1 MKLSLVIV
9 PLIVLIVVIGGVLYT
24 FRQRSRPPLHSQKII
39 TQNKPKPATQQP
51 GAIQSIEG
59 LTKRVMYQSG
69 ALSLTG
75 YLCKPE
81 GTGPFAGVIYN
92 HGGKAGQIGG
102 APEETCQALAQAGWV
117 GFSPIRREELS
128 FEGNL
133 ADVTAGLDYLKKL
146 DYVDP
151 DRLAMIGFS
160 RGGLL
165 TFMIATQ
172 NRDLKAI
179 VMMASAPPQ
188 QGNLKDFAQ
197 KITAPA
203 LILVAENDTPSK
215 LNGHQ
220 NLVQLA
226 KQMDQALQAA
236 GQSSTLIIYPAYQPT
251 GHLLFFQVGDY
262 WSDVEQFLKQQLLK
276 SLE

>member
-9 PLIVLIVVIGGVLYT
+9 PVIVLTVVVGGGLYT
-24 FRQRSRPPLHSQKII
+24 FRQRSRPPGRPQKII
-39 TQNKPKPATQQP
+39 THSEPKPATQQP
-51 GAIQSIEG
+51 GAAQSVEG
-59 LTKRVMYQSG
+59 FTQQVMYQSG
-69 ALSLTG
+69 TLSLTG

-102 APEETCQALAQAGWV
+102 APEETCQAIAQAGFI

-146 DYVDP
+146 DYVDSNQ
-151 DRLAMIGFS
+151 LAMIGFS

-165 TFMIATQ
+165 TFMTAT
-172 NRDLKAI
+172 RTTDLKAI
-179 VMMASAPPQ
+179 VIMASAPPQ
-188 QGNLKDFAQ
+188 RGSLSDLAE

-226 KQMDQALQAA
+226 RQMDQALQSA
-236 GQSSTLIIYPAYQPT
+236 GQSSKLIIYPAFQPT
-251 GHLLFFQVGDY
+251 GHLLFFQIGDY
-262 WSDVEQFLKQQLLK
+262 WSDVEQFLHQHLR
-276 SLE
+276 